1 MDKLAKVLITTGA
14 MISLLATMC
23 ADSSGIYGY
32 IACMI
37 CILGGLIAGI
47 GCLLW
52 ILVEKRKQ
60 DIIDRFYHI
69 PRHDWLDGDLEI
81 LDMEGGNRIANE

>member
-1 MDKLAKVLITTGA
+1 MDKLAKAIIAAGVI
-14 MISLLATMC
+14 ISLFSAMC

-47 GCLLW
+47 GYCMWLW
-52 ILVEKRKQ
+52 AEKRKQ
-60 DIIDRFYHI
+60 EIINRFYLVH
-69 PRHDWLDGDLEI
+69 RRDRLDGDLEF

>member
-14 MISLLATMC
+14 MISLLAAMC

-47 GCLLW
+47 GYCMWLW
-52 ILVEKRKQ
+52 AGKRKQ
-60 DIIDRFYHI
+60 EIINRFYLVH
-69 PRHDWLDGDLEI
+69 RRDRLDGDLEI
-81 LDMEGGNRIANE
+81 LDMEGGNGIANK